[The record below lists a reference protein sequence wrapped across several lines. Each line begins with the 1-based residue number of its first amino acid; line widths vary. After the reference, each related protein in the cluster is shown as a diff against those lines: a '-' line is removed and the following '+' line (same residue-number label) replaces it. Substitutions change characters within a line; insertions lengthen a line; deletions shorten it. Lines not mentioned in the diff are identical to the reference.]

1 MLTAQSTHTFF
12 GPMNVGVKLNLRHFS
27 FVHTFFSSQKCR
39 HNYKIYAFLSS
50 WAMDDFDG
58 KNGIC
63 IKCVLLLNSI
73 VNDSIQSY
81 LKCICQENI
90 FKRRNKICCHEQRN
104 HQTINTRR
112 SVEIKDLK
120 GITDTKRNHLDRDIN
135 LKLLLQASY
144 ASDTI
149 P

>member
-1 MLTAQSTHTFF
+1 MARGLLGSRFNSFSFVDSTEHTHTFF

-27 FVHTFFSSQKCR
+27 FVHTFFSSQNAGTIIKCTP
-39 HNYKIYAFLSS
+39 LSS

-90 FKRRNKICCHEQRN
+90 FKRRNKIRCHEQRN
-104 HQTINTRR
+104 HQHETKCWNKRF
-112 SVEIKDLK
+112 
-120 GITDTKRNHLDRDIN
+120 KRNNRYKEKPPRPRH
-135 LKLLLQASY
+135 K
-144 ASDTI
+144 